1 MEKSQIILQLFPAS
15 IRKIFE
21 QIACHYETLEEIRLR
36 VGRPILIY
44 ERGEEQYIDFE
55 GKLTADRKQA
65 RNISESELKEILN
78 YLCSY
83 SLYAYEEEIKMGY
96 ITVPGGHRVGMAGQI
111 VMDENG
117 KVKRMKNISSM
128 NIRISHQIK
137 GTSDAIL
144 PWLFEDG
151 QFQDTLIISSPG
163 MGKTTLLRDLIRNLS
178 DGTREYMGQTVAVVD
193 ERSEIGGCFMGVAQN
208 DVGMRTDILD
218 GCLKLYGMR
227 MLMRSMTPKIV
238 AIDEIGGKEEMGEL
252 RNLSGCGCKLLA
264 TIHGESMEDI
274 KRKEWIRQVLDERL
288 FRRFVLIKRDRESRI
303 IYQVYKSGDED
314 GIVFSEGGWRSADY
328 CFRNSFG
335 AKFS

>member
-15 IRKIFE
+15 MRNLFE
-21 QIACHYETLEEIRLR
+21 QIATHYETLEEIRLR
-36 VGRPILIY
+36 VGRPILVY
-44 ERGEEQYIDFE
+44 EHGEERYIDTQGNFVTQTE
-55 GKLTADRKQA
+55 TARC
-65 RNISESELKEILN
+65 ITESELKEILN

-83 SLYAYEEEIKMGY
+83 SIYAYEEEIKMGY

-117 KVKRMKNISSM
+117 RVKRMKNISSM

-137 GTSDAIL
+137 GVSDGFL

-151 QFQDTLIISSPG
+151 QFRDTLIISPPG

-178 DGTREYMGQTVAVVD
+178 DGTREYKGQTVAVVD

-208 DVGMRTDILD
+208 DVGMRTDVLD

-227 MLMRSMTPKIV
+227 MLMRSMAPRIV
-238 AIDEIGGKEEMGEL
+238 AIDEIGGEEEMREL

-264 TIHGESMEDI
+264 TIHGESLEDI
-274 KRKEWIRQVLDERL
+274 KRKEWIRQALEEKL
-288 FRRFVLIKRDRESRI
+288 FQRFVLIKRDSAGRI
-303 IYQVYKSGDED
+303 IYKVYKSGDED
-314 GIVFSEGGWRSADY
+314 GVIFDESGRKSVDY

-335 AKFS
+335 TKF